1 MKSSPRQSAWE
12 YSIPPSGESSQ
23 SPKRAEAQRGS
34 LRPSTGSTTFGA
46 PATRARPPRFQHHLR
61 CARGPHLPPGSTR
74 KNTGVNFSHITRPP
88 TILPAGENCPFLLP
102 RQAIRATTPPSPRSP
117 KKRDFRNQTP
127 TPKITPTRP
136 PRRIQTRRLL
146 LAPPAS
152 PFPHTAITN
161 GTPPRLR
168 LTTGKHPQSLN
179 PLRTNL
185 ERNVNFDRYA
195 SRSNPS
201 HIVECYNQ
209 LVSLASEIPIGR

>member
-146 LAPPAS
+146 LAPPPPARFRTRRSRTARRPASAS
-152 PFPHTAITN
+152 PRGSI
-161 GTPPRLR
+161 R
-168 LTTGKHPQSLN
+168 
-179 PLRTNL
+179 
-185 ERNVNFDRYA
+185 
-195 SRSNPS
+195 SRSI
-201 HIVECYNQ
+201 HCGQ
-209 LVSLASEIPIGR
+209 TWSET